1 MPEADQVRTREAA
14 AWITEYIA
22 ERLELSPASMAP
34 DAPFTQFGVDSTFA
48 VVMSGDISAWTGSD
62 VPPNL
67 LYEYP
72 TINELARYLASL
84 ETRGQ
89 P

>member
-1 MPEADQVRTREAA
+1 MREADHDRTREAA
-14 AWITEYIA
+14 AWIVEYIA
-22 ERLELSPASMAP
+22 KRLKLTPASMAL
-34 DAPFTQFGVDSTFA
+34 DAPFTHFGVDSTFA

-72 TINELARYLASL
+72 TIIDLARYIASL
-84 ETRGQ
+84 EGQ
-89 P
+89 EQP